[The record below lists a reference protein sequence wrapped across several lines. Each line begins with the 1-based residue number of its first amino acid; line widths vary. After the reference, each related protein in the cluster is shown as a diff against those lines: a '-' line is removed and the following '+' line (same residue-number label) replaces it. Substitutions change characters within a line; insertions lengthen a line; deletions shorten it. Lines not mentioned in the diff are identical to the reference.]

1 MSKTIVVPDLRLFDD
16 SKQEFVAIKGT
27 TFKIQHSLVSLS
39 KWEER
44 WHKPFLSK
52 TEKTQEELIDYV
64 KCMTITQNVN
74 PEIYDY
80 LPVTIMNEIIE
91 YMNDPM
97 TATTIKKNPNRP
109 PNRQIITAE
118 VIYGWMIGLNIPME
132 FQKWHLNKLMTLIE
146 VVNEQNSPSKKMGKN
161 ATIAQ
166 NRSLNAARRAALH
179 TKG

>member
-1 MSKTIVVPDLRLFDD
+1 MNKTVVVPDIRLFDD
-16 SKQEFVAIKGT
+16 DKQEFVTIKGT

-39 KWEER
+39 KWEEK

-52 TEKTQEELIDYV
+52 TQKTQEELIDYV
-64 KCMTITQNVN
+64 RCMTITQNVN
-74 PEIYDY
+74 PEIYNY
-80 LPVTIMNEIIE
+80 LPTSIMNEIIE

-97 TATTIKKNPNRP
+97 TATTIKKNDNRP

-146 VVNEQNSPSKKMGKN
+146 VVNEQNAPSKKMGKN
-161 ATIAQ
+161 ATLAQ

>member
-16 SKQEFVAIKGT
+16 EKQEFVTIKGT

-39 KWEER
+39 KWEEK

-52 TEKTQEELIDYV
+52 TQKTQEELIDYV
-64 KCMTITQNVN
+64 RCMTITQNVN
-74 PEIYDY
+74 PEIYNY
-80 LPVTIMNEIIE
+80 LPVSVMNEIIE

-97 TATTIKKNPNRP
+97 TATTIKQNEKRP

-118 VIYGWMIGLNIPME
+118 VIYGWMIGLNIPMD

-146 VVNEQNSPSKKMGKN
+146 VVNEQNNPSKKMGKN
-161 ATIAQ
+161 ATMAQ

-179 TKG
+179 SKG

>member
-1 MSKTIVVPDLRLFDD
+1 MSKTVVVPDIRLFDD
-16 SKQEFVAIKGT
+16 DKQEFVTIKGT

-39 KWEER
+39 KWEEK

-52 TEKTQEELIDYV
+52 TQKTQEELIDYV
-64 KCMTITQNVN
+64 RCMTITQNVN
-74 PEIYDY
+74 PEIYNY
-80 LPVTIMNEIIE
+80 LPASIMNEIIE

-97 TATTIKKNPNRP
+97 TATTIRKNDNRP

-146 VVNEQNSPSKKMGKN
+146 VVNEQNAPSKKMGKN
-161 ATIAQ
+161 ATLAQ